1 MEGYIQNMVR
11 EYMEYEDYIQQN
23 QDIDNLTTFWEVN
36 ISIIIDFLTS
46 TDQNEFLFGE
56 IYKKFVEKGMKI

>member
-1 MEGYIQNMVR
+1 MKSYIQKMVLD
-11 EYMEYEDYIQQN
+11 YMEYEEYIQQN

-46 TDQNEFLFGE
+46 TD
-56 IYKKFVEKGMKI
+56 

>member
-1 MEGYIQNMVR
+1 
-11 EYMEYEDYIQQN
+11 MEYEDYIQQN